1 MNSFE
6 VLGHVFFF
14 QKTAFE
20 IKSTTILLHYLVF
33 IFRFIWSSHTLN
45 NKSHDIL
52 NIPLQYINSYI
63 EWKWKYWNCLIRHY
77 DNIFENEICE
87 SAKTNYIRK
96 LIHVNYH
103 FERTSITIG
112 FSQNTNIIP
121 HLKSNLFLNIE
132 EHKMIISSIQL
143 IQLQIF
149 DWVKKILS
157 VYVFLYSLRE
167 WNIIF

>member
-52 NIPLQYINSYI
+52 NISLQYINSYI

-143 IQLQIF
+143 SYKYLIGS
-149 DWVKKILS
+149 KKFCLS
-157 VYVFLYSLRE
+157 TFFYIHWE
-167 WNIIF
+167 NEI